1 MNRKY
6 KYKLELFEV
15 KVGHTPFEV
24 SASFQVGEL
33 FSTSSWRSFQVEV
46 GGLFEVSTPFEGG
59 CTV

>member
-15 KVGHTPFEV
+15 RAGHTPFEV

-33 FSTSSWRSFQVEV
+33 FPTSSWRFFQVQV
-46 GGLFEVSTPFEGG
+46 GGLFEVSAPFEGG
-59 CTV
+59 RTV